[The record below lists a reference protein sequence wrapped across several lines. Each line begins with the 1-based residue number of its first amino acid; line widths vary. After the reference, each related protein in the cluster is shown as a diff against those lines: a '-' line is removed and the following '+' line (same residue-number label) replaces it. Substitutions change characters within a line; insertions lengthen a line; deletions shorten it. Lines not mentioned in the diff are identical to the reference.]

1 MESLGQDLL
10 VVGFEVELGLSQII
24 LGKVEVEDGLVAGL
38 AGGGEGIV
46 IVLVDVV
53 EEVGGLEVGVFQA
66 GYGFGAPGGEER
78 LCGEV
83 EAELADGVA
92 GLGDIVAEVGEFGV
106 EGGEVV
112 GVEAGQELALGYAVA
127 GGDEDLVDFAGGG
140 EGEFGFA
147 GKDEAA
153 ADGDLGRRGGGLLGG
168 GGWRRGLVGK
178 VSGRG
183 GGGASGGGQGQDYGQ
198 GGQGQ
203 PGKQRPE
210 GKIAERL
217 GHGLIPHSNILHPD
231 AAAEQGTQGLRQ
243 VGNRPV
249 HQGVDDR
256 DSQ

>member
-1 MESLGQDLL
+1 M
-10 VVGFEVELGLSQII
+10 
-24 LGKVEVEDGLVAGL
+24 
-38 AGGGEGIV
+38 
-46 IVLVDVV
+46 
-53 EEVGGLEVGVFQA
+53 
-66 GYGFGAPGGEER
+66 
-78 LCGEV
+78 
-83 EAELADGVA
+83 ADGVP
-92 GLGDIVAEVGEFGV
+92 GLGDIVAEAGEFGV
-106 EGGEVV
+106 EFREMV
-112 GVEAGQELALGYAVA
+112 GVEAGQELAGGDAVA

-168 GGWRRGLVGK
+168 GGRRGGGVGSR
-178 VSGRG
+178 VGLG

-203 PGKQRPE
+203 LGKQRPD
-210 GKIAERL
+210 GKVAERL
-217 GHGLIPHSNILHPD
+217 GHGLIPHSNILHPS